1 MQLKEYVPIFVIVG
15 EDNNSEVKCED
26 EKCKRIVKDIEIQIK
41 TLAMGSQVPKAP
53 GLYLMYYNKLLTTNY
68 KESYISEQLDVKWPS
83 YPLKFKPSGLRLSLN
98 KVLTNM
104 ALGLS
109 NGAWKNV
116 SILDV
121 PGFGSMVNDFD
132 PVIKQ
137 SMGIFSAMFGK
148 TELCGIPWNNQ
159 LNMAIFNEMAKSY
172 SWSKTWENTINTE
185 CLNMKKLWK
194 KYMTTFNATDFPPAI
209 GNNTLFN
216 YTNSIKDDMP
226 MFLAVYAASFQT
238 SLNQN
243 QVQKDNKLTSNE
255 TTQMDVPLLLR
266 ETGKKVFKQ
275 TESDDYVKKNTFYD
289 KLIMDCAFKSPL
301 MTKKT
306 NAISGGCGEFYQSLT
321 NNGICHSFN
330 GVDPLKLW
338 KDAEIVQAFN
348 KIFGSHQTKP
358 HKFRGSGASEGKEV
372 QAGQSMMWFF
382 YAENHIIEDFACIH
396 IST

>member
-1 MQLKEYVPIFVIVG
+1 M
-15 EDNNSEVKCED
+15 
-26 EKCKRIVKDIEIQIK
+26 KDIETQIK
-41 TLAMGSQVPKAP
+41 TLTIGSQVPKAP
-53 GLYLMYYNKLLTTNY
+53 GLYLMYYNKLFATKY
-68 KESYISEQLDVKWPS
+68 WESYISEHVDVKWPS
-83 YPLKFKPSGLRLSLN
+83 NPLYYKPNGLILSLH
-98 KVLTNM
+98 KFLTNM
-104 ALGLS
+104 ALELS
-109 NGAWKNV
+109 NGAWENV
-116 SILDV
+116 SILDI

-132 PVIKQ
+132 SVIKQ
-137 SMGIFSAMFGK
+137 GLGIFSVK

-172 SWSKTWENTINTE
+172 SWSKTWEKTINTE

-209 GNNTLFN
+209 SNNTLFN
-216 YTNSIKDDMP
+216 YTNSIKDDMS
-226 MFLAVYAASFQT
+226 MFLAVYSASFQT

-243 QVQKDNKLTSNE
+243 QEQKDNKFTPNE

-275 TESDDYVKKNTFYD
+275 TNSDYNVKKNTFYD

-301 MTKKT
+301 MTKKS
-306 NAISGGCGEFYQSLT
+306 NAISGCGEFYQSLT

-338 KDAEIVQAFN
+338 RDAEIVQAFN

-358 HKFRGSGASEGKEV
+358 QKFRGSGASEG
-372 QAGQSMMWFF
+372 M
-382 YAENHIIEDFACIH
+382 
-396 IST
+396 

>member
-1 MQLKEYVPIFVIVG
+1 M
-15 EDNNSEVKCED
+15 KCED
-26 EKCKRIVKDIEIQIK
+26 EKCKRIVKDIETQIK
-41 TLAMGSQVPKAP
+41 TLTMGSQVPKAP

-83 YPLKFKPSGLRLSLN
+83 YPFYYKPSGLMLSLN

-104 ALGLS
+104 ALELS
-109 NGAWKNV
+109 NGAWEYV
-116 SILDV
+116 SILDLS
-121 PGFGSMVNDFD
+121 GFASMVNDFD
-132 PVIKQ
+132 SVIKKG
-137 SMGIFSAMFGK
+137 MGIFSIE

-159 LNMAIFNEMAKSY
+159 QNMAIFNVMAKNY
-172 SWSKTWENTINTE
+172 SWSKTWEKTINTE

-216 YTNSIKDDMP
+216 YTNSIKDDIS
-226 MFLAVYAASFQT
+226 MFLAIYAASFQT

-243 QVQKDNKLTSNE
+243 QVQKDNKITSNE
-255 TTQMDVPLLLR
+255 TTQIPLLLR

-289 KLIMDCAFKSPL
+289 RLIMDCAFKTPL
-301 MTKKT
+301 MTKNT
-306 NAISGGCGEFYQSLT
+306 NAISGCGEFYQSLT

-338 KDAEIVQAFN
+338 RDAEIVQAFN
-348 KIFGSHQTKP
+348 KNFGSHQTKP
-358 HKFRGSGASEGKEV
+358 HKFRGSGASEGKKVET
-372 QAGQSMMWFF
+372 GQSKMWFF
-382 YAENHIIEDFACIH
+382 YAQNHINEGPACIFMLVL
-396 IST
+396 ST